1 MEIGG
6 EFCFADIG
14 PAPDGEASVA
24 DLIGGWS
31 RRYPT
36 LLLSSGR
43 TAYLSVW
50 LSLLH
55 AERNLDTVLLPSYLC
70 YSILMPFRRIGVRI
84 EYYRVHSDLAV
95 DWDDL
100 ERKAR
105 RLGSGAAAVIV
116 NYFGLPESGDVVRAI
131 CRIRQTGA
139 RVVYDATHSLL
150 NDCPWPA
157 VADSSCARPGPGG
170 VSGLASGP
178 VPGSASV
185 SAPGLPPA
193 VDVCVMSLRKTLPV
207 VDGAAVVWPDGARP
221 APGLSVA
228 KERVDSYFSSRAL
241 AMMLKAAFVTDG
253 LGSAR
258 DYLNLYDQAEA
269 ALDREF
275 GASSAMSGVSRSIIK
290 RLGVDRIRRARR
302 ANYAQLVRA
311 LHEQDATRAGLQLL
325 FPELPDGV
333 VPLACPVVTDERD
346 ALRECL
352 AARGVLTQILWE
364 SPAEVPQDEFPE
376 SWRLSQR
383 ILVLP
388 CDQRY
393 SPEHMEIVAR
403 AASTLGSSP
412 CSP

>member
-14 PAPDGEASVA
+14 PAPDGVASVA

-43 TAYLSVW
+43 TAYLNVW

-55 AERNLDTVLLPSYLC
+55 AGRDLDTVLLPSYLC

-84 EYYRVHSDLAV
+84 EYYRVDSDLAV
-95 DWDDL
+95 DWNDL
-100 ERKAR
+100 ERKAG
-105 RLGSGAAAVIV
+105 RLGCRAAAVIV
-116 NYFGLPESGDVVRAI
+116 NYFGFAESTDLVRAI

-157 VADSSCARPGPGG
+157 VADSSCVGR
-170 VSGLASGP
+170 ASGAAL
-178 VPGSASV
+178 G
-185 SAPGLPPA
+185 SAPGQDLGLAPVA
-193 VDVCVMSLRKTLPV
+193 DVCIMSLRKTLPV
-207 VDGAAVVWPDGARP
+207 VDGAAVVWLDGARLAP
-221 APGLSVA
+221 ALSVA

-241 AMMLKAAFVTDG
+241 AMMLRAAFVTDG
-253 LGSAR
+253 LGSPR
-258 DYLNLYDQAEA
+258 NYLNLYGQAEA

-275 GASSAMSGVSRSIIK
+275 GANSGMSGVSRSIIK
-290 RLGVDRIRRARR
+290 RLDVDRIRRARQ
-302 ANYAQLVRA
+302 ANYTELVRA
-311 LHEQDATRAGLQLL
+311 LLGQDAIRSGLQLL

-333 VPLACPVVTDERD
+333 VPLGCPVVADERD
-346 ALRECL
+346 ALREHL
-352 AARGVLTQILWE
+352 AARGILTQILWE
-364 SPAEVPQDEFPE
+364 SPAQVPREEFPE
-376 SWRLSQR
+376 SWRLSER

-388 CDQRY
+388 CDQRC
-393 SPEHMEIVAR
+393 SPEHIEIIAR
-403 AASTLGSSP
+403 AAVRRDSSP
-412 CSP
+412 DSS

>member
-24 DLIGGWS
+24 DLLCGWS
-31 RRYPT
+31 RMYST
-36 LLLSSGR
+36 VQLSSGR
-43 TAYLSVW
+43 AAYLNVW
-50 LSLLH
+50 LNLLH
-55 AERNLDTVLLPSYLC
+55 MGRELDTVLLPSYLC
-70 YSILMPFRRIGVRI
+70 YSILMPFRRMGVKI
-84 EYYRVHSDLAV
+84 EYFRIDGDLTV
-95 DWDDL
+95 DWEDL

-105 RLGSGAAAVIV
+105 RLGPRAAVVIL
-116 NYFGLPESGDVVRAI
+116 NYFGFPESGDVVCAI

-157 VADSSCARPGPGG
+157 VADSCGG
-170 VSGLASGP
+170 
-178 VPGSASV
+178 GSA
-185 SAPGLPPA
+185 PA
-193 VDVCVMSLRKTLPV
+193 ADVCIMSLRKALPV
-207 VDGAAVVWPDGARP
+207 VDGAAVVWLDDARP
-221 APGLSVA
+221 APALSVA
-228 KERVDSYFSSRAL
+228 KERLDSYFSSRAL
-241 AMMLKAAFVTDG
+241 AMMLKASHVADG
-253 LGSAR
+253 WGNSR

-275 GASSAMSGVSRSIIK
+275 GANSGMSGVSRSIVR
-290 RLGVDRIRRARR
+290 RLAVGRIRCARR
-302 ANYAQLVRA
+302 ANYTQLVRA
-311 LHEQDATRAGLQLL
+311 LHEQDASRAGLELL

-333 VPLACPVVTDERD
+333 VPLGCPVAVDERD
-346 ALRECL
+346 ARRERL
-352 AARGVLTQILWE
+352 AARGILTQILWD

>member
-6 EFCFADIG
+6 EFCFADMG
-14 PAPDGEASVA
+14 PAPKGEAGKGASVA
-24 DLIGGWS
+24 DTIDGWS
-31 RRYPT
+31 QQCST

-43 TAYLSVW
+43 SAYLNVW
-50 LSLLH
+50 LNLLH
-55 AERNLDTVLLPSYLC
+55 IERDLDTVLLPSYLC
-70 YSILMPFRRIGVRI
+70 YSILMPFRRIGVRV
-84 EYYRVHSDLAV
+84 EYYRVDADLAV
-95 DWDDL
+95 DWEDL

-105 RLGSGAAAVIV
+105 RLGARAAAVIV
-116 NYFGLPESGDVVRAI
+116 NYFGFPEPGDVVRAI

-139 RVVYDATHSLL
+139 RVMYDATHSAL
-150 NDCPWPA
+150 NDCPWPTVVDTSRSGSGS
-157 VADSSCARPGPGG
+157 VAAG

-178 VPGSASV
+178 VPGVTPVA
-185 SAPGLPPA
+185 
-193 VDVCVMSLRKTLPV
+193 DVCIMSLRKTLPV
-207 VDGAAVVWPDGARP
+207 VDGAAVVWLGGAQPSP
-221 APGLSVA
+221 ALSVA

-258 DYLNLYDQAEA
+258 NYLNLYDQAEA

-290 RLGVDRIRRARR
+290 RLDVDQIRRARR
-302 ANYAQLVRA
+302 ENYAELVKA
-311 LHEQDATRAGLQLL
+311 LHEQDASRAGCEPL

-333 VPLACPVVTDERD
+333 APLGCPVVADERD
-346 ALRECL
+346 ALRERL
-352 AARGVLTQILWE
+352 AARGILTQILWQ
-364 SPAEVPQDEFPE
+364 SPLELPQEEFPE
-376 SWRLSQR
+376 SLRLSQR

-393 SPEHMEIVAR
+393 SAGHMAAVAR
-403 AASTLGSSP
+403 AATTHGSSP

>member
-1 MEIGG
+1 
-6 EFCFADIG
+6 
-14 PAPDGEASVA
+14 
-24 DLIGGWS
+24 
-31 RRYPT
+31 
-36 LLLSSGR
+36 
-43 TAYLSVW
+43 
-50 LSLLH
+50 
-55 AERNLDTVLLPSYLC
+55 
-70 YSILMPFRRIGVRI
+70 
-84 EYYRVHSDLAV
+84 
-95 DWDDL
+95 
-100 ERKAR
+100 
-105 RLGSGAAAVIV
+105 
-116 NYFGLPESGDVVRAI
+116 
-131 CRIRQTGA
+131 
-139 RVVYDATHSLL
+139 
-150 NDCPWPA
+150 
-157 VADSSCARPGPGG
+157 
-170 VSGLASGP
+170 
-178 VPGSASV
+178 
-185 SAPGLPPA
+185 
-193 VDVCVMSLRKTLPV
+193 
-207 VDGAAVVWPDGARP
+207 
-221 APGLSVA
+221 
-228 KERVDSYFSSRAL
+228 
-241 AMMLKAAFVTDG
+241 MMLKAAFVTDG

-346 ALRECL
+346 ALREGL